1 MNPQFET
8 FLKHFAADKH
18 EKQQLTRLKVQ
29 QRRELLGNNNSIRS
43 GSSLP
48 VESNPPILAGE
59 RYSSMC
65 EAEKQ
70 KVRTII
76 RNLIDTFN
84 SSASSTL
91 A

>member
-29 QRRELLGNNNSIRS
+29 QRRELLVNNNSIRS

-59 RYSSMC
+59 KYSSMC
-65 EAEKQ
+65 ELKNKRLEQ
-70 KVRTII
+70 
-76 RNLIDTFN
+76 
-84 SSASSTL
+84 
-91 A
+91 